1 MLCDLLKSNIALMI
15 LLPISNKK
23 INRFIPYTIMM
34 YRIEFYNILKDND
47 ELYKKLLKREQLNES
62 ELKYLNEKILW

>member
-1 MLCDLLKSNIALMI
+1 MLGDLLKSNIALII

-47 ELYKKLLKREQLNES
+47 KLYKKLLKREKLNES
-62 ELKYLNEKILW
+62 ELRYLNENIL

>member
-47 ELYKKLLKREQLNES
+47 KLYKKLLKREQLNER
-62 ELKYLNEKILW
+62 ELKYLNENIL

>member
-1 MLCDLLKSNIALMI
+1 MLGDLLKSNIALII

-23 INRFIPYTIMM
+23 INRFISYTIMM

-47 ELYKKLLKREQLNES
+47 KLYKKLLKREQLNER
-62 ELKYLNEKILW
+62 ELKYLNENIL

>member
-1 MLCDLLKSNIALMI
+1 MLWDLLKSNIALMI

-47 ELYKKLLKREQLNES
+47 ELYKNYLK
-62 ELKYLNEKILW
+62 EKS

>member
-1 MLCDLLKSNIALMI
+1 MLGDLLKSNIALMI

-23 INRFIPYTIMM
+23 INGFIPYTIMM

-47 ELYKKLLKREQLNES
+47 ELYKKLLKREKLNER
-62 ELKYLNEKILW
+62 ELKYLNENIL

>member
-47 ELYKKLLKREQLNES
+47 ELYKKLLKREQLNEN
-62 ELKYLNEKILW
+62 ELKYLNENIL

>member
-62 ELKYLNEKILW
+62 ELKYLNENIL

>member
-47 ELYKKLLKREQLNES
+47 ELYKKLLKREQLNER
-62 ELKYLNEKILW
+62 ELKYLNENIL

>member
-1 MLCDLLKSNIALMI
+1 MLGDLLKSNIALII

-47 ELYKKLLKREQLNES
+47 ELYKKLLKREQLNER
-62 ELKYLNEKILW
+62 ELKYLNENIL